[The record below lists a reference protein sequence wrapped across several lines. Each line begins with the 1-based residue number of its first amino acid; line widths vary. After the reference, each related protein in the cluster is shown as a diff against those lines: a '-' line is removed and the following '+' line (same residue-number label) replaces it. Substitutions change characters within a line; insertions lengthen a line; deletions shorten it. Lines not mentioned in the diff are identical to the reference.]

1 RGLYDL
7 QLLVRV
13 LDEPGPT
20 AAELSHGDIREFLA
34 EFCVSTKGALD
45 MVGNQAGR
53 CPAAVWPHAV
63 PVEGVVPILRG
74 VVEDG
79 DAGGIGGR
87 CLDDVLE
94 RFARQVGTFD
104 RLVQIVDI

>member
-1 RGLYDL
+1 MLPHVTSQETPDPARHRRVGVRGLYDL

-34 EFCVSTKGALD
+34 EFCVITKGALD

-79 DAGGIGGR
+79 DAGGIGG
-87 CLDDVLE
+87 C
-94 RFARQVGTFD
+94 
-104 RLVQIVDI
+104 